1 MRYPDAMSEKKSI
14 PIHPLAE
21 VSNCAGAEPFA
32 LMVLDDYMEP
42 EFLHGEIIVCEPE
55 GLARDGA
62 FVVAEHEGEYYFR
75 QLRIIDGV
83 WSLHALNPKYPS
95 FEIAGPSAIRG
106 VVILK
111 KKPGRRREMK
121 RYV

>member
-1 MRYPDAMSEKKSI
+1 MSDKKVI
-14 PIHPLAE
+14 PINPLAE
-21 VSNCAGAEPFA
+21 VSHCAGAEPFA

-42 EFLHGEIIVCEPE
+42 EFHHGEIIVCEPE

-62 FVVAEHEGEYYFR
+62 FVVAEHEGEFYFR
-75 QLRIIDGV
+75 QLRIRDGV

-95 FEIAGPSAIRG
+95 FTIAGPSAIRG

-121 RYV
+121 RYT

>member
-1 MRYPDAMSEKKSI
+1 MSEKKVI
-14 PIHPLAE
+14 PINPLAE

-42 EFLHGEIIVCEPE
+42 EFYEGDIIVCEPE
-55 GLARDGA
+55 GLAKDGS
-62 FVVAEHEGEYYFR
+62 FVVAEHEGEFYFR
-75 QLRIIDGV
+75 QLRIRDGV
-83 WSLHALNPKYPS
+83 WSLHPLKPTYPS
-95 FEIAGPSAIRG
+95 FVISGPDAIRG

-121 RYV
+121 RYT